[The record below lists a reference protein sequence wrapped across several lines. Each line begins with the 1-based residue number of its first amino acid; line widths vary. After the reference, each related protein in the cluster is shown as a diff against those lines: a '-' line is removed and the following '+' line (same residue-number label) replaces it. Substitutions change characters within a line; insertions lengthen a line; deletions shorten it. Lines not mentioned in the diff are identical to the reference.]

1 MVAAG
6 GYFLY
11 FNGSI
16 GEIASFDSDI
26 STKRGSGLVTQSSLL
41 AVLTFASTVAVVV
54 MTWAIWKLLKT
65 VEKLRDRID
74 DSLREFEMTAE
85 DLRKT
90 NAKVQG
96 ILTHAEKSAQNVE
109 HVTDG
114 VRKLRKTLDA
124 ATGVLDFAVLPVL
137 GSVAGVLAGSKVG
150 MSHIVNRIFGKEGRH
165 GGR

>member
-1 MVAAG
+1 MTVSEKSPH
-6 GYFLY
+6 
-11 FNGSI
+11 SI
-16 GEIASFDSDI
+16 AIFHPKG
-26 STKRGSGLVTQSSLL
+26 GSGLVTQSSLL
-41 AVLTFASTVAVVV
+41 MVLTFASIVAVVV

-65 VEKLRDRID
+65 IEKLGNRID
-74 DSLREFEMTAE
+74 DSLRQLEMTAE

-90 NAKVQG
+90 NAIVQG
-96 ILTHAEKSAQNVE
+96 IMTHAEKSAENVE

-150 MSHIVNRIFGKEGRH
+150 MSHVVSRMFRKEGRH
-165 GGR
+165 GR